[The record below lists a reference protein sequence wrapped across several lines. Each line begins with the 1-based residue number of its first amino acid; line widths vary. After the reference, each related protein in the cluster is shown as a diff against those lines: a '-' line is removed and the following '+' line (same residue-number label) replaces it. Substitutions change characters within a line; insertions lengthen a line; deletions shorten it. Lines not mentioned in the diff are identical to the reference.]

1 MLVILLV
8 SGGLLHGVGDDFSHI
23 LTTLDGPCQQ
33 IAEVDPTTR
42 YVHDVADHRDRA
54 VEVAGMRTTAAYHA
68 SGPGAAEAYPPDL
81 QPPNG
86 QHRAHRAHR
95 GAHIYDGGGH
105 LCMRAER
112 SGVQTISVYAR
123 ANRLPT
129 RCVKSARTYHRNWG
143 YKNPVPNP
151 AECVTKAVPLCGA
164 LTSHALIA
172 FLSRT
177 AVVMAQ
183 NRVIDVDDGELESFL
198 RRRMTKRQQIAQC
211 FPGRYRLYRMNNAMV
226 ERLYEQV
233 KDQIKLVPEFK
244 YGMVPAKTSAD
255 TESGKA
261 TPPAGE
267 NELSPTHSG
276 NEPSGGELK
285 QSGAES
291 PYMPPGE
298 DRSQVGE
305 ARQAV
310 CGEDVGRSGEVGVVS
325 PTRNSPVRW
334 VDENASMSQRAADF
348 DASAM
353 GSRSNV
359 LTQRGQAPQVMRT
372 LPDGSQRGVRFD
384 GFDRA
389 NNLLI
394 DRKLSVVTTSKAQ
407 NQALRQSQAL
417 SENGLSAVWE
427 VTTQTQANRATR
439 MFGNLGI
446 DNISVRVVG
455 GP

>member
-1 MLVILLV
+1 
-8 SGGLLHGVGDDFSHI
+8 
-23 LTTLDGPCQQ
+23 
-33 IAEVDPTTR
+33 
-42 YVHDVADHRDRA
+42 
-54 VEVAGMRTTAAYHA
+54 
-68 SGPGAAEAYPPDL
+68 
-81 QPPNG
+81 
-86 QHRAHRAHR
+86 
-95 GAHIYDGGGH
+95 
-105 LCMRAER
+105 
-112 SGVQTISVYAR
+112 
-123 ANRLPT
+123 
-129 RCVKSARTYHRNWG
+129 
-143 YKNPVPNP
+143 
-151 AECVTKAVPLCGA
+151 
-164 LTSHALIA
+164 
-172 FLSRT
+172 
-177 AVVMAQ
+177 MAQ

-325 PTRNSPVRW
+325 PARITN
-334 VDENASMSQRAADF
+334 
-348 DASAM
+348 
-353 GSRSNV
+353 
-359 LTQRGQAPQVMRT
+359 
-372 LPDGSQRGVRFD
+372 
-384 GFDRA
+384 A
-389 NNLLI
+389 NNPALQARLDAFKAYKARRAI
-394 DRKLSVVTTSKAQ
+394 TGRASVEQFQAFRRGNAGLNGGQLYAKRSGFAAWSRRAGKMEGHGSVVNVSHIISEATGSKGRLVIVGW
-407 NQALRQSQAL
+407 N
-417 SENGLSAVWE
+417 ENG
-427 VTTQTQANRATR
+427 
-439 MFGNLGI
+439 
-446 DNISVRVVG
+446 
-455 GP
+455 